1 MRGGPNDSAGLRPGF
16 RASPGAAQIL
26 MSNGRVVSAH
36 SSCSLAD
43 ARKIDLLNATRGVV
57 AFLEEVVRRGCRL

>member
-1 MRGGPNDSAGLRPGF
+1 
-16 RASPGAAQIL
+16 

-36 SSCSLAD
+36 SGCSLAD

-57 AFLEEVVRRGCRL
+57 ALLEEVVRRGCRL